1 MDVEKETFQQLFIL
15 PLREWHYNFQIMN
28 EWMMEELK
36 GKKPKTEKIAFYH
49 SYFVRALNAS
59 VLLQLMIETI
69 AEEDE
74 TYLSQ
79 DFMCA
84 FF

>member
-36 GKKPKTEKIAFYH
+36 GKKTENGKIAFYH
-49 SYFVRALNAS
+49 SYFVWALNAS
-59 VLLQLMIETI
+59 VLLQLMIETL

>member
-1 MDVEKETFQQLFIL
+1 
-15 PLREWHYNFQIMN
+15 MN
-28 EWMMEELK
+28 DGGAK
-36 GKKPKTEKIAFYH
+36 RKKPKTEKIAFYH

-79 DFMCA
+79 DFMCM

>member
-1 MDVEKETFQQLFIL
+1 
-15 PLREWHYNFQIMN
+15 
-28 EWMMEELK
+28 MMEELK
-36 GKKPKTEKIAFYH
+36 GKKTENGKIAFYH

-69 AEEDE
+69 AEEHE

-79 DFMCA
+79 DFMCV
-84 FF
+84 FFESLVAAAK